1 MQETRANRFDA
12 RRSAGTDVAE
22 PRFAGRPP
30 RVPSPAGPWRI
41 AHERPTLRP
50 GELHV
55 WRYDLDGAC
64 AESLAA
70 GTLSEPELRRAAGL
84 VFARDRRRFRA
95 GRLALRQ
102 VLSRYVG
109 DPAASLSLATRSDG
123 KPYLVDHDIEF
134 NVSHS
139 GSAWICAIARGTPV
153 GVDVEMIR
161 AVPNCLSVARHHFS
175 RVEADALAA
184 VPPECRDQAFLVCWT
199 RKEAYLKVL
208 GLGIVADLDA
218 FVAGL
223 GPDDVTVPSIAAEVA
238 GEVRLRTFS
247 PGPGALGA
255 LGFMETPSRIEYF
268 VVPAPGAADLTFSR

>member
-1 MQETRANRFDA
+1 M
-12 RRSAGTDVAE
+12 
-22 PRFAGRPP
+22 
-30 RVPSPAGPWRI
+30 GPV
-41 AHERPTLRP
+41 RPTLRP

-55 WRYDLDGAC
+55 WRYDLDEAG
-64 AESLAA
+64 AESIAA
-70 GTLSEPELRRAAGL
+70 GILSELELSRAARL

-109 DPAASLSLATRSDG
+109 DPAASLSLAARSGG

-139 GSAWICAIARGTPV
+139 GNTWICAIARGTPV
-153 GVDVEMIR
+153 GSDVETIR
-161 AVPNCLSVARHHFS
+161 VVPDCLSVARHHFS

-184 VPPECRDQAFLVCWT
+184 VPPERRNRAFLVCWT
-199 RKEAYLKVL
+199 RKEAYLKAL

-223 GPDDVTVPSIAAEVA
+223 EPDDATVPSIAPEVA
-238 GEVRLRTFS
+238 GDVHLRTFS
-247 PGPGALGA
+247 PDPGSLGA

-268 VVPAPGAADLTFSR
+268 VAPAPGAVDLALGR